1 MKDVVLP
8 DKATHPYCMMV
19 PSVTTLKNDK
29 IAVSLYVLP
38 AANVNEV
45 FVTAGEPVILTV
57 INGFTIG
64 LSLVYLSNG
73 KPSVTP
79 PGFVVTNATSGLFAA
94 AEPPRYMEIKLNPGV
109 QVPPPDKT

>member
-8 DKATHPYCMMV
+8 DKATQPYWIMV
-19 PSVTTLKNDK
+19 PSVTTLKYDK

-38 AANVNEV
+38 AANVNDV
-45 FVTAGEPVILTV
+45 FVTAGEPVIFTV
-57 INGFTIG
+57 INGFIIG

-79 PGFVVTNATSGLFAA
+79 PGLVVTNATSGLFATA
-94 AEPPRYMEIKLNPGV
+94 APPRYIEMKLKPGV